1 MGIHDLQTIQRK
13 ISMNASVTPAEMLL
27 LMRDVVLKLKLI
39 EEKLSGLEKA
49 TNTGQ
54 STGTV
59 PKRKV
64 SSSKVPRND
73 DE

>member
-27 LMRDVVLKLKLI
+27 LMRDVVLRMKHI
-39 EEKLSGLEKA
+39 EEKLRGMETP

-54 STGTV
+54 SSGTV
-59 PKRKV
+59 SKRKV

>member
-27 LMRDVVLKLKLI
+27 LMWDVILRMKFI
-39 EEKLSGLEKA
+39 EEKLRGLETPTK
-49 TNTGQ
+49 TGQ
-54 STGTV
+54 SSGTV
-59 PKRKV
+59 SKRKV
-64 SSSKVPRND
+64 SSSKVSRND

>member
-27 LMRDVVLKLKLI
+27 LMRDVILKLKLI
-39 EEKLSGLEKA
+39 EEKLRGLEE
-49 TNTGQ
+49 TSQTRRTS
-54 STGTV
+54 STV
-59 PKRKV
+59 SKRKI
-64 SSSKVPRND
+64 SSSKVSRDD